1 MSSLN
6 ETRCHGPTPP
16 DSLPLSSFLDSC
28 GEDIPSQD
36 QDPDHRQSVSL
47 SSNRFVES
55 RYRFFK
61 LSSLSC
67 SPPESQGV
75 NLEPTQAPLV
85 TQAFHLQTQQLWL
98 KQQRHISSEEE
109 IYVDEDEDLIEA
121 ENVIPEEIVG
131 EECPNDTAITLNSQV
146 VDVGYSSLSCRD
158 HVDHRRKL
166 AMNEIHPSL
175 EKTSSRNPDEGHEV
189 ASSASASGADFPTSM
204 SKKIKLEPSTVISQH
219 SASDAG
225 NLTQG
230 IRNAQDQEEMESN
243 LDISGASAEFSR
255 GSSIITSRPPSLVQ
269 LLNRPPRL
277 GLSKLEKKLS
287 ILHEISIIES
297 EE

>member
-1 MSSLN
+1 MLILCYYLFF
-6 ETRCHGPTPP
+6 T
-16 DSLPLSSFLDSC
+16 LP
-28 GEDIPSQD
+28 
-36 QDPDHRQSVSL
+36 
-47 SSNRFVES
+47 
-55 RYRFFK
+55 
-61 LSSLSC
+61 C

-166 AMNEIHPSL
+166 ARNEIHSSL
-175 EKTSSRNPDEGHEV
+175 GDTSSRNPDEGHEI
-189 ASSASASGADFPTSM
+189 ASSASASGADFPISM

-219 SASDAG
+219 SASDSG
-225 NLTQG
+225 NLSQG
-230 IRNAQDQEEMESN
+230 IRNVQDQEEMESN
-243 LDISGASAEFSR
+243 LDISGAASAEFSR
-255 GSSIITSRPPSLVQ
+255 ESSIITSRPPSLVK

>member
-1 MSSLN
+1 M
-6 ETRCHGPTPP
+6 
-16 DSLPLSSFLDSC
+16 
-28 GEDIPSQD
+28 
-36 QDPDHRQSVSL
+36 
-47 SSNRFVES
+47 
-55 RYRFFK
+55 
-61 LSSLSC
+61 
-67 SPPESQGV
+67 

-98 KQQRHISSEEE
+98 KQQRHISSEED
-109 IYVDEDEDLIEA
+109 IYVDEEENLIEA

-131 EECPNDTAITLNSQV
+131 EEFPYDTATTLNSQV
-146 VDVGYSSLSCRD
+146 VDVGYSSLNDRG
-158 HVDHRRKL
+158 HVDHKRKL

-175 EKTSSRNPDEGHEV
+175 ENTSSRNPDEEHEV
-189 ASSASASGADFPTSM
+189 ASSASASGADSPSSI

-219 SASDAG
+219 SASDAA
-225 NLTQG
+225 NLSQG
-230 IRNAQDQEEMESN
+230 TRNAQEQEEMESN
-243 LDISGASAEFSR
+243 LGITGASEELSR
-255 GSSIITSRPPSLVQ
+255 GSSIITSRPPSLVK

>member
-1 MSSLN
+1 M
-6 ETRCHGPTPP
+6 
-16 DSLPLSSFLDSC
+16 
-28 GEDIPSQD
+28 
-36 QDPDHRQSVSL
+36 
-47 SSNRFVES
+47 
-55 RYRFFK
+55 
-61 LSSLSC
+61 SC

-109 IYVDEDEDLIEA
+109 IYVDEEENLIEA

-131 EECPNDTAITLNSQV
+131 EEFPYDTATTLNSQV
-146 VDVGYSSLSCRD
+146 VDVGYSSLNCRG
-158 HVDHRRKL
+158 HVDHKRKL

-175 EKTSSRNPDEGHEV
+175 EDTSSRNPDEEHEV
-189 ASSASASGADFPTSM
+189 ASSASASGADSPSSI

-225 NLTQG
+225 NLSQG
-230 IRNAQDQEEMESN
+230 MRNAQEQEEMESN
-243 LDISGASAEFSR
+243 LGISGASAELSK
-255 GSSIITSRPPSLVQ
+255 GSSIITSRPPSLVK